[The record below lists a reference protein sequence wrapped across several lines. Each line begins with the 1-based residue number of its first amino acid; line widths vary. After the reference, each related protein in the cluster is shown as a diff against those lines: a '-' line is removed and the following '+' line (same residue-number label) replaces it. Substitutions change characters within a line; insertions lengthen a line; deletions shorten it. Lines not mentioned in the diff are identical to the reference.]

1 VELNLRYFAQ
11 LRRHLTVTVFNEK
24 RFDVSHNHVHVIAV
38 RLIVG
43 FLELD

>member
-1 VELNLRYFAQ
+1 VKLNLRYFAQ
-11 LRRHLTVTVFNEK
+11 LRQHLTVAVLNEK
-24 RFDVSHNHVHVIAV
+24 RFDVSHNQVHVIAV